1 MREVGE
7 ETVPFLIKLFV
18 HFRFHLFEPDV
29 VLQAFLL
36 RKIADDESDQG
47 NGDGTVY
54 QVSPPGFPQRRQDN
68 DFQCGSLF
76 IPDSVVVG
84 AFHDEAVSSGRNIGV
99 VGSASVTDLVPVGVE
114 PFQFVGIFVFAVED
128 IVQRT
133 VFNGYIGLIMIEYD
147 FLLGGDVL
155 LQYIF
160 FVVGAYQFVVDI

>member
-1 MREVGE
+1 V
-7 ETVPFLIKLFV
+7 
-18 HFRFHLFEPDV
+18 
-29 VLQAFLL
+29 
-36 RKIADDESDQG
+36 
-47 NGDGTVY
+47 
-54 QVSPPGFPQRRQDN
+54 
-68 DFQCGSLF
+68 
-76 IPDSVVVG
+76 
-84 AFHDEAVSSGRNIGV
+84 VSSGRNIGV
-99 VGSASVTDLVPVGVE
+99 VGSASVADLVPVGVE